1 MLLADSS
8 KQEHIEEFLRKSLLG
23 EELVNTQFH
32 LFSARSVSS
41 TKSSKYFLELL
52 GSDVNPSDGSLSDLT
67 DANDVPGHV
76 QIDNYGYGSDSD
88 LDDDEE
94 APIPIADT
102 STDAPKD
109 EFATVSTAPLKISVA
124 IQPKDD
130 DELSE
135 DGSESVSSDMFVM
148 SPEHPRTNEPFMT
161 NVDRAGSLM
170 SSEIIVQD
178 TRVNETSTMN
188 HAAVRLR
195 SLGSRHVLVK
205 DTAFQTWY
213 TLLDYVYTGKFNFL
227 PLGSATPG
235 GQPHKSSTNS
245 GDKPR
250 CSAKSMYRLACK
262 VGIDHLRDE
271 ALVHIRSSLTEHNI
285 LKELSC
291 SLLSRYPQLLEM
303 ELDMLYTYI
312 ASPPVITGL
321 PALAQH
327 IAHKEIPHG
336 ADIIVGI
343 HARILKERFPLP
355 SIPTPSTLP
364 LSPTFSSLAPPAPS
378 EDYELQPQPVSEP
391 LSHTI
396 EYELTEP
403 PPTSSG
409 QWGCGFSP
417 EPSPCLPPAAEDPC
431 YTIENGFIEPEPVP
445 ASLGEC
451 GGGLGSGPFP
461 GRGDFDLAE
470 PGTSDLDVWGA
481 KKKKSGG
488 VDGSGGGKKKKKK

>member
-8 KQEHIEEFLRKSLLG
+8 KQDHIEEFLRKSLLG

-41 TKSSKYFLELL
+41 SRLTKPRVLCANNVLLAKSSKYFLELL

-67 DANDVPGHV
+67 DANDVPSRV
-76 QIDNYGYGSDSD
+76 QIDDYGYGSDSD

-94 APIPIADT
+94 APIPNADT

-109 EFATVSTAPLKISVA
+109 EFATVSTAPLEISVA

-130 DELSE
+130 D
-135 DGSESVSSDMFVM
+135 D
-148 SPEHPRTNEPFMT
+148 
-161 NVDRAGSLM
+161 
-170 SSEIIVQD
+170 SEIAVQG

-205 DTAFQTWY
+205 DTAWY
-213 TLLDYVYTGKFNFL
+213 ALLDYVYTGKFNFL
-227 PLGSATPG
+227 PLCSATPG
-235 GQPHKSSTNS
+235 GQLHESSTNS

-303 ELDMLYTYI
+303 ELDMLYAHIT
-312 ASPPVITGL
+312 SPPVVTGL
-321 PALAQH
+321 PTLAQR

-343 HARILKERFPLP
+343 HARLLKERFPLP
-355 SIPTPSTLP
+355 SIPTHSALP
-364 LSPTFSSLAPPAPS
+364 LSPTFSSLPPLAPS
-378 EDYELQPQPVSEP
+378 EGYELQPQPVSEP
-391 LSHTI
+391 PSHTI
-396 EYELTEP
+396 EYELTE

-417 EPSPCLPPAAEDPC
+417 VPSPSLPPAAEDPC

-461 GRGDFDLAE
+461 GRGDFDLTE
-470 PGTSDLDVWGA
+470 PGASDLESWGA

-488 VDGSGGGKKKKKK
+488 VGGGGGGKKKKKV